1 MEIIMNSNDLYNN
14 LKELWEEFDSNHNVF
29 VDKGNKAA
37 GSRARK
43 AIGEIKKLVTEYR
56 KASVSECIMNIASL
70 AGHLAFGLIAFSFL
84 VKDIFWLRIV
94 SILASL
100 FSVFYNYLIP
110 LEPMWLAINWN
121 FIFIAVNL
129 YHIAVILYEKREVKM
144 DAKNQE
150 LYDTLF
156 SEMTPVEYLKISRA
170 AKWELVKAGE
180 RIITQGMPVPD
191 LYLIYNGTVDVIVDN
206 EQIAELKD
214 GEFVG
219 EMSFLTEKVA
229 TATCK
234 VKYDAQCLVWKQ
246 KEFKELLKRNPS
258 LYFTIQSVLSSQ
270 VSDKLVKSSK

>member
-1 MEIIMNSNDLYNN
+1 
-14 LKELWEEFDSNHNVF
+14 
-29 VDKGNKAA
+29 
-37 GSRARK
+37 
-43 AIGEIKKLVTEYR
+43 
-56 KASVSECIMNIASL
+56 MNIATL

-84 VKDIFWLRIV
+84 VKDILYLRIL
-94 SILASL
+94 SIFASL
-100 FSVFYNYLIP
+100 FSVFYNYTIP
-110 LEPMWLAINWN
+110 AEPMWLAINWN

-144 DAKNQE
+144 DDKNQE

-156 SEMTPVEYLKISRA
+156 KEMTPVEYLKISRA
-170 AKWELVKAGE
+170 AKWEMVKAGQ

-191 LYLIYNGTVDVIVDN
+191 LYLIYNGTVDVVVDN
-206 EQIAELKD
+206 EKIAELKD

-258 LYFTIQSVLSSQ
+258 LYFTIQSVLSAQ
-270 VSDKLVKSSK
+270 VSDKLVSSSKK